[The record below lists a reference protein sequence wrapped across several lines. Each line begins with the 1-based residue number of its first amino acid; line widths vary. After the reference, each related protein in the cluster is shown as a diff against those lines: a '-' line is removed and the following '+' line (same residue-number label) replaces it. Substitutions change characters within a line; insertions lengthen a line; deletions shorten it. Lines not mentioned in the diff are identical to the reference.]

1 MKRIIIIALFVGTAC
16 SKQDAPLQ
24 VEATFQLLNEAGQST
39 TVFSEGENFQF
50 LFVIRNK
57 TVSQLN
63 FSPDF
68 MGDDFFRVFRSEQGG
83 FVSMGK
89 PYQNAFCQFGVGQ
102 FIIAPGEE
110 YRFNIPWVP
119 EDGNNYYPFCLT
131 NKNDP
136 LSKGK
141 YRTAIEK
148 PIHVTYEGGAITI
161 AERFVIDF
169 EIK

>member
-1 MKRIIIIALFVGTAC
+1 MKKIIIIVLFAGIAC
-16 SKQDAPLQ
+16 SKQDVPLN
-24 VEATFQLLNEAGQST
+24 VEAAFQLLNEAGQPA
-39 TVFSEGENFQF
+39 TVYNEGESFQF

-57 TVSQLN
+57 TGMQLTFN
-63 FSPDF
+63 PDF
-68 MGDDFFRVFRSEQGG
+68 IEEDFFRVFRLEQSG